1 MEIRKGWEIVIGAAV
16 FAVLAIGIALGT
28 YFFEGNKTIAGIE
41 AGGPNDVDRD
51 GLTTAEELAWGT
63 DPNNADSDGDG
74 IADGAEV
81 DLLASPTIA
90 GSSVNPFE
98 RGADGQVTT
107 SEIVAYGVAQAA
119 LEAEA
124 GEEERAQTII
134 STLARNIDLPVLA
147 KNITAKDLRVTEGMS
162 MKLYAEIV
170 YEILRESATI
180 RQSELSL
187 FRKAV
192 DAGNYSGTPA
202 LKDAA
207 RTYKE
212 MEAALI
218 GMQVPPSVVNE
229 HIELVN
235 SIGTLANIV
244 GAMGSWSGDEFAGIL
259 YTESFFATEPRIQI
273 AIEALGEKVSLT
285 VTTP

>member
-1 MEIRKGWEIVIGAAV
+1 MEIRKGWEVVIGAAV

-28 YFFEGNKTIAGIE
+28 YFFEGSKTIAGVE
-41 AGGPNDVDRD
+41 AGGPNDADRD

-63 DPNNADSDGDG
+63 DPNNPDTDGDG

-90 GSSVNPFE
+90 GSSINPFE
-98 RGADGQVTT
+98 RATDERVAT
-107 SEIVAYGVAQAA
+107 SEIVAYGIAQAA
-119 LEAEA
+119 IEAEA
-124 GEEERAQTII
+124 GEEQNASSIV
-134 STLARNIDLPVLA
+134 SNLARSIDLPILA

-180 RQSELSL
+180 RESELSL

-192 DAGNYSGTPA
+192 DTGNYSGTLA

-244 GAMGSWSGDEFAGIL
+244 SSMASWSGDSFAGIL
-259 YTESFFATEPRIQI
+259 YTEAFFATEPRIEA